1 MWKSTCVSG
10 RYPHNIVLRQK
21 RCAYGSGSLVLSQ
34 RARCGHPQAS
44 WTSFTKMRLIF
55 SIALL
60 QISLS
65 ALGQDLLDVALTDKS
80 TIIISKPVKINL
92 REHSFYIHGYMEYLN
107 HRDTVLADTSIIRD
121 FIRLSRSQDT
131 TDWKTK
137 DFNKRLVISE
147 NQIINVKK
155 ALNELETLTDVEA
168 KAFKKEFRQYN
179 NRTSGWRSYPIRLSK
194 PLFLE
199 DKKLALISVVRGN
212 EGSEI
217 SLFELNNGKWV
228 HLGYLERKAF

>member
-1 MWKSTCVSG
+1 
-10 RYPHNIVLRQK
+10 
-21 RCAYGSGSLVLSQ
+21 
-34 RARCGHPQAS
+34 
-44 WTSFTKMRLIF
+44 MRVIF

-80 TIIISKPVKINL
+80 AIIISKPVKINL
-92 REHSFYIHGYMEYLN
+92 REHSFYIDGYMEYLN
-107 HRDTVLADTSIIRD
+107 NRDTVLSDTSIIRN
-121 FIRLSRSQDT
+121 FIRLSRSQDS
-131 TDWKTK
+131 TDWRTK
-137 DFNKRLVISE
+137 DFDKRLVISE

-155 ALNELETLTDVEA
+155 ALIALGTLTEVEA

-179 NRTSGWRSYPIRLSK
+179 NPTSGWRSYPTRLSK
-194 PLFLE
+194 PLFSE
-199 DKKLALISVVRGN
+199 DGKLALISIVRGN

-217 SLFELNNGKWV
+217 SLFELNNSQWV